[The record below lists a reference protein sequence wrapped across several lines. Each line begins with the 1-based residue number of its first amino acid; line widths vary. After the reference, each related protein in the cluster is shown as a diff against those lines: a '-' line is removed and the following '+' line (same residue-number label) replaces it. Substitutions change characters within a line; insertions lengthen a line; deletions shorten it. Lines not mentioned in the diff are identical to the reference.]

1 MRVEELISHDVKV
14 CLADDTLN
22 HAAELMWKHN
32 CGFLPVVRDEASRRL
47 AGVVTDRDL
56 AMAAYTQGK
65 TLSAIPVS
73 VAMARAVRVCHPTD
87 DINTVEALMRLK
99 RVHRLPVIDNDGRVV
114 GVVSLNDIARGTQSE
129 TRNRPGIS
137 SKDVAET
144 LAVISQPR
152 DKQGLSF
159 ERDYIE

>member
-1 MRVEELISHDVKV
+1 MRIEQLMSREVRV

-22 HAAELMWKHN
+22 HAAELMWNHN

-47 AGVVTDRDL
+47 AGVVTDRDV

-65 TLSAIPVS
+65 PLSAIPVS
-73 VAMARAVRVCHPTD
+73 VAMARSVTVCHPTD
-87 DINTVEALMRLK
+87 DVARADALMRLK
-99 RVHRLPVIDNDGRVV
+99 QVHRLPVVDDDGRVV
-114 GVVSLNDIARGTQSE
+114 GVVSLEDIARGAQSE
-129 TRNRPGIS
+129 THDRVGIS

-152 DKQGLSF
+152 DKQFSV